1 MLDNKGIRI
10 KEFNNYKAS
19 IDKWYNKENK
29 ILSIITNPYN
39 TNLIFTDIIQKLISE
54 NKKVLYVISDEKYGK
69 NIIEYLRKKDL
80 KFTYS
85 YVKENIMQSD
95 ITIVNYKNI
104 NKIKDFYD
112 LVIIDDISSYSNISN
127 DEIVR
132 AVESIYIYSKKI
144 IIYTMERI
152 IKVGYCLEISDLI
165 RKNLFVEPRF
175 ITTRVNLDED
185 IPYLLYDYLIWF
197 REMKRK
203 VIIYVPTEEKVNN
216 IYNYYVD
223 KLKLRDIR
231 IIKYLNSFTDK
242 DVENIYKIKDKTVF
256 IITQNLM
263 KYDLEDM
270 DIVVLYCDNKQY
282 NYKKLTY
289 LSTGIKNDKNII
301 QKREVILVSNEIS
314 DDMDKSKELIRSY
327 NKKIWEKGL
336 LNS

>member
-10 KEFNNYKAS
+10 KEFNNCKAS

-29 ILSIITNPYN
+29 IISIITNPYN

-54 NKKVLYVISDEKYGK
+54 KKKVLYVLSDEKYGK

-85 YVKENIMQSD
+85 YVKEEIIQSD
-95 ITIVNYKNI
+95 VTIVNYQNI
-104 NKIKDFYD
+104 DKIKEFYD

-132 AVESIYIYSKKI
+132 AMECIYIYSKKI
-144 IIYTMERI
+144 IIYTMERV
-152 IKVGYCLEISDLI
+152 IKVGYYLEVSDLI

-256 IITQNLM
+256 IITQNLINC
-263 KYDLEDM
+263 DFEDM
-270 DIVVLYCDNKQY
+270 DIVVLYSDNKQY